1 MRLIPLAQSAS
12 VVDPATGRPSREWY
26 AFFAD
31 VSGTALILTQGLT
44 TQLLVGGGSNTL
56 ATWVTATGSGAPVR
70 ATSPTLVTPVLGVAT
85 ATSINKVAL
94 TQPATG
100 ATLTVADGKT
110 LTANASLTLAGTDG
124 KTLTTNAS
132 LTLAGTDG
140 KTLTTNASLTLAGTD
155 GKTLTTNAS
164 LTLAGTDSTAHTFP
178 STNSTLARTDAAQ
191 TFTGVQTLSSQPI
204 LSSLTA
210 SQAVFT
216 DGSKGLVSNAI
227 TGSGNVVMSASPT
240 LTGTIAGASM
250 TLSGTLGVTGVVSIG
265 NSLNAVSPTSPNRT
279 VTISVNGTTVYLHA
293 KTTND

>member
-110 LTANASLTLAGTDG
+110 LTA
-124 KTLTTNAS
+124 NAS